1 MASNLNF
8 PFMRKIKG
16 SSSYI
21 KNQVRKNLAR
31 AISCFLL
38 FDFALF
44 VLVFRVFSTFQ
55 VGVFEEGLF
64 FVLFVPLALFYFYLH
79 KYRIYRGGWQGEKQV
94 SDLLMRNLSDDFYL
108 LDGLYLKSG
117 GGDID
122 HVVLAPGGVFVL
134 ETKNWSGTIVCNG
147 DEWQRPGRRNFS
159 SNPSRQV
166 KWNVARIR
174 SVIDSSPSLKRLGV
188 WVDGIVVLTNLHAK
202 LRLVEPSVTV
212 LKLEVLPS
220 YIKSHGRLRKYS
232 CEQLESVG
240 AEIVKHGVLR
250 V

>member
-1 MASNLNF
+1 M
-8 PFMRKIKG
+8 
-16 SSSYI
+16 
-21 KNQVRKNLAR
+21 
-31 AISCFLL
+31 
-38 FDFALF
+38 
-44 VLVFRVFSTFQ
+44 FRMFSTFQ

-64 FVLFVPLALFYFYLH
+64 FVLFIPLALFYFYLH

-94 SDLLMRNLSDDFYL
+94 SDLLIRNLSDDFYL
-108 LDGLYLKSG
+108 LDGLYLKG
-117 GGDID
+117 GGGGID

-147 DEWQRPGRRNFS
+147 DKWQRPSRRNFS

-166 KWNVARIR
+166 KRNVARIR
-174 SVIDSSPSLKRLGV
+174 SVLDSSPNLKRLGV

-202 LRLVEPSVTV
+202 LRLIEPSVTV
-212 LKLEVLPS
+212 LKLELLS
-220 YIKSHGRLRKYS
+220 GYIKNHGRLRKYS
-232 CEQLESVG
+232 CEQLEAVG